1 MNKKRETDA
10 RAERRSEA
18 AQTTSAASFCTSH
31 PKSVWRT
38 GKFFD
43 LVINVES
50 ARREV
55 YVTRRTTT
63 NHPALRTLSNVS
75 VINGCCATL
84 QEMSVRSKWCHCI
97 AIRASIPGRQTFI
110 FLTLC
115 KRKIW
120 KLIGASGRQT
130 HSKSL
135 SQTPPPMYTCNF
147 ISSDATCSQIMN
159 RSEHTMQMAH
169 GQKYHRA
176 YSERSSTKKGT

>member
-1 MNKKRETDA
+1 MRRKETEGQETEQGHLLLPHRKLKREITHVKWREWMNKKRETDA

-97 AIRASIPGRQTFI
+97 AIRASIPVTREANVHI
-110 FLTLC
+110 F
-115 KRKIW
+115 
-120 KLIGASGRQT
+120 
-130 HSKSL
+130 
-135 SQTPPPMYTCNF
+135 NVV
-147 ISSDATCSQIMN
+147 
-159 RSEHTMQMAH
+159 
-169 GQKYHRA
+169 
-176 YSERSSTKKGT
+176 